1 MILINCDIGERGA
14 HDLTDMELMKH
25 IGMANIACGGHAG
38 DAESVDAFLARA
50 QEGGVRVA
58 AHLSYPDRE
67 NFGRSTITIS
77 DQDLLGSLDR
87 QIGMMPNVRTVKF
100 HGALYNDANVD
111 GRLAGLLVGWMK
123 SREIEAV
130 VTPFDSEVA
139 KAAALLGLK
148 VISEAF
154 AERRYDYNPAK
165 KQLTLVSRRKS
176 YASIKD
182 CEEAVKHVLK
192 IVKSGKVSAYIE
204 ENDGTTTVAE
214 VPIEAETIC
223 IHSDSEIALELA
235 IKLSTLL

>member
-1 MILINCDIGERGA
+1 
-14 HDLTDMELMKH
+14 
-25 IGMANIACGGHAG
+25 
-38 DAESVDAFLARA
+38 
-50 QEGGVRVA
+50 
-58 AHLSYPDRE
+58 
-67 NFGRSTITIS
+67 
-77 DQDLLGSLDR
+77 
-87 QIGMMPNVRTVKF
+87 
-100 HGALYNDANVD
+100 
-111 GRLAGLLVGWMK
+111 MK

-235 IKLSTLL
+235 IRLSALL